1 LLGVRWSSAMLRRR
15 LFSLVA
21 LTLLGA
27 ALWKMQP
34 WKLDFSQ
41 VRLWPVVV
49 ALAINFGVY
58 LPIRVIR
65 WRTTLTEPPSFWR
78 LYLAQIEGTA
88 VGGAVGFGAQD
99 VVRAARVR
107 KDMTRFSDDF
117 AATLV
122 ERLAEAQALM
132 IMLAATAIAGMV
144 PLWGLLPALLC
155 GIGLMI
161 LPRVGARVAPRLH
174 RWPKVAQGVLAVSRT
189 LSFAVVA
196 RIVAFSWLGWGVE
209 VIILLLAF
217 AAFSLPVSV
226 ASAVLVVVGI
236 NVAITIP
243 GPPAQV
249 GTFEAGVAGALL
261 MRGIAGPTALAFA
274 LSYHVLMAVPVYAA
288 GALIVLFRTRTN
300 SSPQPEGPPT
310 RSWLVPAM
318 LTAFLTTALY
328 KLALLIAS
336 ASGVEG
342 STSWLRTL
350 GRLPLVLGWDVV
362 AGGLVGGLAAVVAG
376 ALRRGGLARLGRG
389 LALFVLALN
398 GAYLA
403 IAFRVATL
411 VGAPPDKATL
421 DLAFFSS
428 ESTKGS
434 GLSTASMMSS
444 IAPYLRLSFGLSVL
458 ISALGSIVLFRWIA
472 KRSVPIRR
480 TRWLSLG
487 LALALVITSVVVV
500 PAIQN
505 TRAAIH
511 TYGFE
516 RSPVLLL
523 ATSYTKPALRKLYR
537 NTFGGA
543 ASKIDGNPFCFD
555 LRAPIPARTPPVQLK
570 SAPLS
575 PEKTNLVVVMMESI
589 AADDATAWA
598 AEMPFS
604 TGLGKSATGAVF
616 AHHYSHWSQ
625 TMKAMFSFFCS
636 ELPDPDYPPI
646 TQVNPAIPCIS
657 LSEALKGAGYDTAFF
672 TSADFSFD
680 RKLRFYKHRKFDL
693 MKDRHDIAHA
703 ADTWEN
709 SWGMDERVVVDAAAS
724 WIQGQQKATA
734 DKPFFLLYQ
743 MVTGHHPPSFPGFE
757 MPSGATE
764 EQLHSGRGKA
774 LRFVDDTIKRL
785 HSHLAAQG
793 LAERTLFVIVS
804 DHGPGSGRPGMGEAR
819 DASVYER
826 SVHVPLVV
834 SGPQLASGP
843 RIVTETTSHL
853 DLAPTLL
860 GLLDVAVPFT
870 MKGRDLV
877 TNDEPRFLVLATRP
891 PLSQIGI
898 RSGPYKLVL
907 WQETGAVELF
917 DIDADP
923 SERFDIAAQFP
934 EVVHK
939 LTPLGLGWK
948 DHSANL
954 IENYAEILANWQR
967 PSPGRRCLF

>member
-1 LLGVRWSSAMLRRR
+1 MLRRR

-41 VRLWPVVV
+41 IRLWPILL

-65 WRTTLTEPPSFWR
+65 WRTTLTEPPAFWR

-88 VGGAVGFGAQD
+88 VGGALGFGAQD

-107 KDMTRFSDDF
+107 KDMSRFSDDF

-144 PLWGLLPALLC
+144 PLWGLLPAVLC

-161 LPRVGARVAPRLH
+161 LPRVGARVAPRLQ
-174 RWPKVAQGVLAVSRT
+174 RWPKVAQGVLVVSRT
-189 LSFAVVA
+189 LRFAVVA

-209 VIILLLAF
+209 VVILLLAF

-288 GALIVLFRTRTN
+288 GALVVLFRARAN
-300 SSPQPEGPPT
+300 PSPQTEGET
-310 RSWLVPAM
+310 ARSWLVPAV
-318 LTAFLTTALY
+318 LTAFFATAVY

-342 STSWLRTL
+342 STSWIRTL

-362 AGGLVGGLAAVVAG
+362 AGAIVGGLAALLCSFAG
-376 ALRRGGLARLGRG
+376 RGGFPRLGRG
-389 LALFVLALN
+389 LALGVLALN

-403 IAFRVATL
+403 IAFRVATV

-428 ESTKGS
+428 ESTSGS
-434 GLSTASMMSS
+434 GLSTSSMMSS
-444 IAPYLRLSFGLSVL
+444 MAPYLRPSFGLSVL
-458 ISALGSIVLFRWIA
+458 IGAAGSIVLFRWLA
-472 KRSVPIRR
+472 RKKAPIRI
-480 TRWLSLG
+480 TQWISVG
-487 LALALVITSVVVV
+487 LTLALVITSVVVV

-523 ATSYTKPALRKLYR
+523 ATSYAKPAFRKLYR
-537 NTFGGA
+537 NTFGGDA
-543 ASKIDGNPFCFD
+543 GKTDGNPFCFD
-555 LRAPIPARTPPVQLK
+555 LRAPIPPRMSPVQLK
-570 SAPLS
+570 SAPLV
-575 PEKTNLVVVMMESI
+575 PQKTNLVVVMMESI

-598 AEMPFS
+598 TEMPFS
-604 TGLGKSATGAVF
+604 TALGKSTTGAVF

-657 LSEALKGAGYDTAFF
+657 LSEALKGAGYATAFF

-680 RKLRFYKHRKFDL
+680 RKLRFYKHRKFDV
-693 MKDRHDIAHA
+693 MKDRNDIAHA
-703 ADTWEN
+703 NGTWEN
-709 SWGMDERVVVDAAAS
+709 SWGMDERVVVDSAVG
-724 WIQGQQKATA
+724 WIEGQQKASA

-757 MPSGATE
+757 MPPGATE
-764 EQLHSGRGKA
+764 EQMHAGRGKA
-774 LRFVDDTIKRL
+774 LRFIDNTIARL
-785 HSHLAAQG
+785 HSKLATQG
-793 LAERTLFVIVS
+793 LAERTLFVVVS

-826 SVHVPLVV
+826 SVHVPFVI
-834 SGPQLASGP
+834 SGPQLAGGP
-843 RIVTETTSHL
+843 RTVTETTSHL

-860 GLLDVAVPFT
+860 GLLDVDVPFT

-877 TNDEPRFLVLATRP
+877 KNDEPRFLVLATRP

-923 SERFDIAAQFP
+923 FERDDIAARFP
-934 EVVHK
+934 DVVQK
-939 LTPLGLGWK
+939 LRPLGLGWK

-967 PSPGRRCLF
+967 PSPGRRCLFE